1 MPPTVTIRIPSLLR
15 HHTNDARIV
24 EVQAA
29 SVGGALEALF
39 VQHTTL
45 RDSLIPPSGNV
56 FEATSLFVNDS
67 EVSVDPGLA
76 TELVDG
82 DTVTI
87 LPAMAGGS
95 GQFSDEVYALL
106 VQASSGR
113 AS

>member
-24 EVQAA
+24 EVKAA
-29 SVGGALEALF
+29 SVGSALEALF

-82 DTVTI
+82 DMVTI
-87 LPAMAGGS
+87 LPAMAGG
-95 GQFSDEVYALL
+95 GVQFSDAVRAVL

-113 AS
+113 TS